1 MQSLV
6 RVSSF
11 FLVGSII
18 FLAGCGESST
28 PGTLGD
34 PRAGALDAH
43 RTPPQGTPKPTT
55 TPVAPTPKPAVKP
68 ATTPTKIAPKT
79 YTIAIKNGTFSPS
92 MVFVERG
99 TIVTWINY
107 DGSAHTVTG
116 DAGGPAS
123 SNLGTGKKYSYTF
136 NEIGNFNYHCTVHPM
151 MKATV
156 SVTPATK

>member
-1 MQSLV
+1 MQPLV
-6 RVSSF
+6 RVSTF
-11 FLVGSII
+11 FLVSSLV
-18 FLAGCGESST
+18 FLAGCGQSAT

-34 PRAGALDAH
+34 PRAGALDAA
-43 RTPPQGTPKPTT
+43 RTPPQGTPKPAP
-55 TPVAPTPKPAVKP
+55 TPVAPTPKPVVKP
-68 ATTPTKIAPKT
+68 AVTPAKVAPKT
-79 YTIAIKNGTFSPS
+79 YTIAIKNSTFSPN

-99 TIVTWINY
+99 TVVTWINY

-123 SNLGTGKKYSYTF
+123 GNLGTGKKYSYTF
-136 NEIGNFNYHCTVHPM
+136 NEIGNFNYHCTIHPM